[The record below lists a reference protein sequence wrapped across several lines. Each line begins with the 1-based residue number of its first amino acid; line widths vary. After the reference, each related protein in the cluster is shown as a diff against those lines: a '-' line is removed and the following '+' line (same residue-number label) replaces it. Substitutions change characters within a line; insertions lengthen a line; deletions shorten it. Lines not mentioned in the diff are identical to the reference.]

1 MHSPAVLPDRSGGKF
16 MGIIKWG
23 LDAARSAYAD
33 QPKEILTCENLSN
46 DVLAMPAT
54 VKGQSRKESP
64 RVITDGSVF
73 NVGINQA
80 ALLIEN
86 GKVHDFV
93 IADSEKNT
101 GQYIYDTNLE
111 PSLLTGGMREW
122 NNVWKMVKDRFSF
135 GGKSPNTMNLVYINL
150 KEITENPVGAGR
162 IPFIDNYLNTRL
174 LMGVH
179 GYYTFRISNPVTF
192 YENLIMDPDRKYRKD
207 EITEQLRMEMI
218 PKIQAALAKIA
229 PLCFNGYQ
237 DIYLHD
243 EDLANALNE
252 ALGKEWMESRGI
264 ELVKV
269 ALTPE
274 LSPADSKRVMELEN
288 AKTLSNT
295 DMAIGSMINAQNQA
309 MQSAASNAGGA
320 VNGFMGMNMA
330 GSNMNANDLLKAK
343 MAADQS
349 RKEEP
354 TSPSAAAA
362 GSWICPVCRSENT
375 GKFCPND
382 GTPRPAERFCPN
394 CGNKV
399 SAGAKFCPSC
409 GQKL

>member
-1 MHSPAVLPDRSGGKF
+1 
-16 MGIIKWG
+16 MGIIRWG

-33 QPKEILTCENLSN
+33 QPKEVFTCENMTN
-46 DVLAMPAT
+46 EILAMPASA
-54 VKGQSRKESP
+54 KGQSKRPSK
-64 RVITDGSVF
+64 VITDGSVF

-101 GQYIYDTNLE
+101 GQYIYDTSVE
-111 PSLLTGGMREW
+111 PSLLTGGTREW
-122 NNVWKMVKDRFSF
+122 SNVWKMVKDRFSF
-135 GGKSPNTMNLVYINL
+135 GGQSPNTMNLVYINL
-150 KEITENPVGAGR
+150 KEINENPVGAGK
-162 IPFIDNYLNTRL
+162 IPFIDNYLQTRL

-192 YENLIMDPDRKYRKD
+192 YENLIMDPDRKYKKE
-207 EITEQLRMEMI
+207 EITEQLRMEMV

-229 PLCFNGYQ
+229 PLCTTGYQ

-243 EDLANALNE
+243 EDLAKALNE
-252 ALGKEWMESRGI
+252 ALGADWMESRGI

-269 ALTPE
+269 ALIPE
-274 LSPADSKRVMELEN
+274 LSPSDAKRVMELEN
-288 AKTLSNT
+288 ARTLSNT
-295 DMAIGSMINAQNQA
+295 DMAMGSMINAQNQA
-309 MQSAASNAGGA
+309 MQSAAANANGA

-330 GSNMNANDLLKAK
+330 GGNLNPNELLKAK
-343 MAADQS
+343 MAADQQKS
-349 RKEEP
+349 QQAP
-354 TSPSAAAA
+354 ASASTDAK
-362 GSWICPVCRSENT
+362 SWTCPVCHSENT

-382 GTPRPAERFCPN
+382 GTPRPDEKFCPN

-399 SAGAKFCPSC
+399 SAGAKFCPNC